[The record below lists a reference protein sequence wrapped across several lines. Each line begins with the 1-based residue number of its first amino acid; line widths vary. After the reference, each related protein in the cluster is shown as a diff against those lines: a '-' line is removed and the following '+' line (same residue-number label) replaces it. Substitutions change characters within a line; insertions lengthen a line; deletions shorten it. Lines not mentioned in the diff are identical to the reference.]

1 MTDGASM
8 IIQPKLLLIIGP
20 QVVLV
25 CLPYGG
31 VIFKK
36 NNARKVTTAKATH
49 IHPTAC
55 QNE

>member
-25 CLPYGG
+25 CRPYGG